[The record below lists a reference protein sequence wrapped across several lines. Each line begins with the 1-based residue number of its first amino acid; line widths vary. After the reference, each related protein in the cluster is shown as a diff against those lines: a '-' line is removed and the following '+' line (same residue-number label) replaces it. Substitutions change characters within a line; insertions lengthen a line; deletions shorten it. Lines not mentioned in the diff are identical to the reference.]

1 MFTGEERGA
10 WGEDCG
16 MHGGAWRKLSKGF
29 RGIEIGVMT
38 AQCVWWRHFKSEDF
52 ESEIEGKR
60 RYKMVR
66 DSEFRY
72 IRKIGFL
79 VIYETLSLA

>member
-1 MFTGEERGA
+1 MGREERFTGEESGA

-52 ESEIEGKR
+52 ESEIEGREDIKWSGTLNS
-60 RYKMVR
+60 
-66 DSEFRY
+66 DISE
-72 IRKIGFL
+72 K
-79 VIYETLSLA
+79 